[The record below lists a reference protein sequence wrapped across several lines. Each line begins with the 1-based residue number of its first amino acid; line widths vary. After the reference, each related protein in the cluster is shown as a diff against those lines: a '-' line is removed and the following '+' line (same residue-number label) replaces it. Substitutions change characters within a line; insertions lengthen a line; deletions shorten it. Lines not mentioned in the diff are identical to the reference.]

1 MKVKTSTIGN
11 ITKTAIGVLAI
22 AATLW
27 VGKADAQTYNM
38 NCGDGVQATATLT
51 DIGFTA
57 AVGVDSF
64 ATSLPSDVRTLQNG
78 ETLALQNA
86 LSESGTVATFAAT
99 SAMAQQGIFNV
110 TIMDGTR
117 VQFAATCVAY
127 KVTA

>member
-1 MKVKTSTIGN
+1 MKVKTSTVGN
-11 ITKTAIGVLAI
+11 ITKTAIGILAI

-64 ATSLPSDVRTLQNG
+64 TTSLPSDVKPLPNG
-78 ETLALQNA
+78 EKLAIQYAANEA
-86 LSESGTVATFAAT
+86 GSFASFAAT
-99 SAMAQQGIFNV
+99 DAMAQQGIFNV
-110 TIMDGTR
+110 TVVHGTR
-117 VQFAATCVAY
+117 VIFAATCVAY
-127 KVTA
+127 EVRA